1 MENYNKKT
9 DKLEQNLNDF
19 LGDDKTKKQTCTGD
33 ECLLKSPDE
42 IVERVEKVYKTT
54 DGRQLLM

>member
-9 DKLEQNLNDF
+9 EKLEQNLNDF
-19 LGDDKTKKQTCTGD
+19 LGDDKTNKQTCTGD

-42 IVERVEKVYKTT
+42 IVERVEKVYNSIS
-54 DGRQLLM
+54 

>member
-9 DKLEQNLNDF
+9 EKLEKNLDDF
-19 LGDDKTKKQTCTGD
+19 LENDKNKKQNCTGD